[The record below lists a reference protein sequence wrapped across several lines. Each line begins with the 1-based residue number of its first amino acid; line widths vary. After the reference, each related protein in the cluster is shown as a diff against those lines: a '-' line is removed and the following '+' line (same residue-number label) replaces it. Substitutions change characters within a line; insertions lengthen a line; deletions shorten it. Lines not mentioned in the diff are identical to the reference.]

1 MRETESLW
9 VGRRRTTTPPATT
22 SRDHTTPK
30 RLETPLTSAERWK
43 AACHES
49 AFANSIPVPRR
60 RASRVT
66 AARAAHDDAAAA
78 ASAVATTAAAAATA
92 ATAAVR
98 QPLRWPDAAC
108 SGGGAAVD
116 AQRATV
122 STHSTKLWYL
132 QKEGSTLTDV
142 EAVPTVH
149 GGHRHGGHPPVP
161 PQPTPWRSGAGFIS
175 DGDLLA
181 ARMHQLQVASHGMQA
196 RAHAPEEAAEARAAD
211 VGQRE
216 GSLQG
221 ALAREG
227 ALARWRASGA
237 AGLGQGHGPDFGQ
250 GFEQMPPQ
258 QGVRPASMS
267 PLGVGGPP
275 PQQPQQQLQPLPS
288 PPQQLSPP
296 PPQPQ
301 PQGELD
307 LLQTLLLQTPAADLL
322 QLLLRPPAADALQ
335 PPLQAAQRELGL
347 LQALLQGHGSE
358 AADLAG
364 VEEAEE
370 AEQRRGVARGT
381 GEAAAAGRC
390 QLLEE
395 ALEEAL
401 REVRWHEDEGVA
413 RQRQLQ
419 AALAEAECV
428 AELRRAE
435 CARTAESLA
444 AERGVTQLFSP

>member
-9 VGRRRTTTPPATT
+9 VGRRRITTPPATT
-22 SRDHTTPK
+22 SRGHATQK
-30 RLETPLTSAERWK
+30 QRLETPLTSAERWK
-43 AACHES
+43 AAGHES
-49 AFANSIPVPRR
+49 AFLNSTSVPRR
-60 RASRVT
+60 ASQVI

-78 ASAVATTAAAAATA
+78 TSAAAAAAAAAATV
-92 ATAAVR
+92 ATAAAR
-98 QPLRWPDAAC
+98 QPLRWPDAAF
-108 SGGGAAVD
+108 SGGGAA
-116 AQRATV
+116 AASQHATV
-122 STHSTKLWYL
+122 STQRTFPWYL
-132 QKEGSTLTDV
+132 REKGRSLAKA
-142 EAVPTVH
+142 EAVPT
-149 GGHRHGGHPPVP
+149 PPLVP
-161 PQPTPWRSGAGFIS
+161 PHPTPWQSGAGVIS
-175 DGDLLA
+175 DGGDLLA
-181 ARMHQLQVASHGMQA
+181 ARMHQRQVASHGVQA
-196 RAHAPEEAAEARAAD
+196 RAYAANETTDACAAD
-211 VGQRE
+211 VAQLE
-216 GSLQG
+216 GALQG

-237 AGLGQGHGPDFGQ
+237 ADRGQGHGQDHAQGHAQGHGQ
-250 GFEQMPPQ
+250 GHAQMPLQ
-258 QGVRPASMS
+258 QQEVRPAGM
-267 PLGVGGPP
+267 PP
-275 PQQPQQQLQPLPS
+275 PQQP
-288 PPQQLSPP
+288 
-296 PPQPQ
+296 

-322 QLLLRPPAADALQ
+322 QLLLRPPAVDALQ

-401 REVRWHEDEGVA
+401 REVRRHEDEGVA